1 MSLENFPSI
10 KSPRY
15 PLERLPEWGVEI
27 HSTMGGTEQRIQTR
41 SKIYTKIRVTWQFL
55 TDADKVT
62 LAGFFSDRQ
71 GVFEEFYLTDFID
84 GTTVYRA
91 RFDTQEISFRY
102 FVNSFWQ
109 NLSLTFVL
117 LEEEVLP

>member
-1 MSLENFPSI
+1 
-10 KSPRY
+10 
-15 PLERLPEWGVEI
+15 
-27 HSTMGGTEQRIQTR
+27 MGGTEQRIQTR